1 MKWNSPRVCNDC
13 YYYKARTLT
22 VRKPDGT
29 MSYGDGTCTFE
40 RVYRQGKTKACP
52 IFKEKPQVN

>member
-22 VRKPDGT
+22 VKKPDGT
-29 MSYGDGTCTFE
+29 MSYGDGTCKLDGC
-40 RVYRQGKTKACP
+40 YRFGRNPACP
-52 IFKEKPQVN
+52 VFEEKPQVN

>member
-40 RVYRQGKTKACP
+40 RVYRQGKTKA
-52 IFKEKPQVN
+52 